1 VSLKQ
6 LPRETLED
14 LLGIARALRSVRENH
29 GAQRAEL
36 QRIVEVTGWLV
47 SALELSKTKP
57 HTLEHRAAWL
67 KAEQATAALIELL
80 LMHDE
85 ITKRLVGACAE
96 RLRARAK

>member
-1 VSLKQ
+1 VSSKQ
-6 LPRETLED
+6 LPGETLED
-14 LLGIARALRSVRENH
+14 LLGIARALRIVRENH
-29 GAQRAEL
+29 GARRTEL
-36 QRIVEVTGWLV
+36 QRITEVTGWLV

-67 KAEQATAALIELL
+67 KAEQATAALIALL
-80 LMHDE
+80 LVHDE